1 MIKWRSRGEIRHR
14 GEPGLPARRIADEH
28 LRRERDGHLG
38 HGPAGHLILVVV
50 IVVVIRSGG
59 LARKRG

>member
-1 MIKWRSRGEIRHR
+1 MTKWWRRGIRHR
-14 GEPGLPARRIADEH
+14 GEPGLPARRIANEH

-38 HGPAGHLILVVV
+38 HGSARHLLVVVV
-50 IVVVIRSGG
+50 IVAVICSGG